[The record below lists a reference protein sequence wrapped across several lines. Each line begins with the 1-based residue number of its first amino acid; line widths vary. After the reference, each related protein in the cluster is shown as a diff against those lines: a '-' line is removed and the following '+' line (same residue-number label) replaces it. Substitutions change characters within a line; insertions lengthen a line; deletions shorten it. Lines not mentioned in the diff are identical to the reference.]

1 MALVVSKHI
10 ELSTEISIRR
20 FVDESKKVV
29 DGEILNKITNK
40 MVTINAEPN
49 QKMKDITS
57 KLFAPH

>member
-10 ELSTEISIRR
+10 ELKTEISIKKV
-20 FVDESKKVV
+20 VDESKKVV
-29 DGEILNKITNK
+29 DAEILNKITNK
-40 MVTINAEPN
+40 MATVNAEPN